1 MSEPSRDD
9 QKTAPSFGAES
20 GAKPF
25 PEFLVPP
32 PGADPGPK
40 DGARAEARAFQ
51 EPPALP
57 RLATDAPL
65 PPLAAKPPR
74 ARGTGLA
81 LFCALIAL
89 VGAGGTIAAPS
100 LRPILAEQLRAQFGD
115 KPWVGIVTGTADTR
129 PPEVIEVD
137 LQRFDQRI
145 NALSTAL
152 ATTPA
157 GQPVDRDTLNRFVEA
172 SGESE
177 RFLSLTDQLRRAE
190 DQVLQLSKALGA
202 LETRLAKIDSRA
214 DQMEASGRAL
224 AVRLEQGEGTA
235 REHTSRL
242 SMVEGGMTKA
252 VARAD
257 ELAGAQTAA
266 GGRLDGV
273 EQKLVQVADA
283 GAAAVAAVASRAT
296 ALESGAQAVV
306 AQIAG
311 LGDSIKAVTDR
322 TAAVEAA
329 VQAATVATG
338 EKVAAVE
345 TALAARIDAVDGRV
359 TATDGRV
366 TAVDGRVTVI
376 DGRMDGIDGAIGPLR
391 DSVQANSQGVQA
403 LGTRIDEVE
412 EKIPA
417 PTAGPVLLTLATRIR
432 TALDEGEPFAA
443 EVQALRQFG
452 GNDPV
457 IAASAERL
465 APLATRGAPSLSLLR
480 RDFNTAAKK
489 VLEAEEAAAPPWY
502 ERQMATVQ
510 SYFGWTV
517 APPAVPGEAARA
529 ALGRAAASITNGNFA
544 EAVKDLAALQ
554 PPGAVHADAWL
565 RMAMIR
571 VEAER
576 ALRGLNEAALR
587 RLASAEVKP

>member
-32 PGADPGPK
+32 PGAEP
-40 DGARAEARAFQ
+40 ARAEA
-51 EPPALP
+51 PKPAPELP
-57 RLATDAPL
+57 RLATNAPL

-81 LFCALIAL
+81 LFCALVAL
-89 VGAGGTIAAPS
+89 AGAGGTIAAPS
-100 LRPILAEQLRAQFGD
+100 LRPILAEQLQARFGD
-115 KPWVGIVTGTADTR
+115 EPWIGIVTGTADTR

-152 ATTPA
+152 ASTPA

-177 RFLSLTDQLRRAE
+177 RFLALTDSLRRAE

-214 DQMEASGRAL
+214 EQLEANGRAL
-224 AVRLEQGEGTA
+224 GARLDQSEGTA
-235 REHTSRL
+235 REHTTRL
-242 SMVEGGMTKA
+242 SAVEGGVTKA
-252 VARAD
+252 VVRAD
-257 ELAGAQTAA
+257 ELAGAQTAV
-266 GGRLDGV
+266 GGRLDGI
-273 EQKLVQVADA
+273 EQKLGAVAEA
-283 GAAAVAAVASRAT
+283 GAAAVAAVAGRAA
-296 ALESGAQAVV
+296 ALESGAQAMM
-306 AQIAG
+306 AQVAG
-311 LGDSIKAVTDR
+311 LGDSIKAVVDR
-322 TAAVEAA
+322 TTAVEAA
-329 VQAATVATG
+329 VQAATAAAG
-338 EKVAAVE
+338 EKAAAVE
-345 TALAARIDAVDGRV
+345 AALAARIDAVDGRV
-359 TATDGRV
+359 STVDGRV
-366 TAVDGRVTVI
+366 SAVDGRL
-376 DGRMDGIDGAIGPLR
+376 DGVDGAIGTLR
-391 DSVQANSQGVQA
+391 QSVQANATGLGT

-443 EVQALRQFG
+443 EIQALRQFG

-465 APLATRGAPSLSLLR
+465 APLASRGAPSLSLLR

-510 SYFGWTV
+510 SYFGWAV
-517 APPAVPGEAARA
+517 APPPVPGEAARA
-529 ALGRAAASITNGNFA
+529 ALGRAAANITNGNFA
-544 EAVKDLAALQ
+544 EAVKDLATLQ

-587 RLASAEVKP
+587 RLASAEAKP

>member
-32 PGADPGPK
+32 PGSDS
-40 DGARAEARAFQ
+40 ARAESPKPVP
-51 EPPALP
+51 EPPSLP

-65 PPLAAKPPR
+65 PPLATKPPR

-81 LFCALIAL
+81 LFCALVAL

-100 LRPILAEQLRAQFGD
+100 LRPILAEQLHARFGNE
-115 KPWVGIVTGTADTR
+115 PWIGIVTGTADTR

-152 ATTPA
+152 AATPA
-157 GQPVDRDTLNRFVEA
+157 GQPVDRETLNRFVEA

-177 RFLSLTDQLRRAE
+177 RFLALTDSLRRAE

-214 DQMEASGRAL
+214 EQLEANGRAL
-224 AVRLEQGEGTA
+224 AARLDQTEGTA
-235 REHTSRL
+235 REHTTRL
-242 SMVEGGMTKA
+242 SAVEGGVTKA
-252 VARAD
+252 AGRVD
-257 ELAGAQTAA
+257 ELAGAHTAA
-266 GGRLDGV
+266 GGRLDGI
-273 EQKLVQVADA
+273 EQKLGQVAEA

-306 AQIAG
+306 AQVAG
-311 LGDSIKAVTDR
+311 LGDSIKAVVDR
-322 TAAVEAA
+322 TTAVEAA
-329 VQAATVATG
+329 VQAATAAAG
-338 EKVAAVE
+338 EKAAAVE
-345 TALAARIDAVDGRV
+345 AALAARIDAVDGRMN
-359 TATDGRV
+359 
-366 TAVDGRVTVI
+366 AVDGRL
-376 DGRMDGIDGAIGPLR
+376 DGVDGDIGTLR
-391 DSVQANSQGVQA
+391 ESVQANATGLGT

-443 EVQALRQFG
+443 EIQALRQFG

-465 APLATRGAPSLSLLR
+465 APLASRGAPSLSLLR

-502 ERQMATVQ
+502 ERQMATFQ
-510 SYFGWTV
+510 SYFGWAA
-517 APPAVPGEAARA
+517 APPPVPGEAARA
-529 ALGRAAASITNGNFA
+529 ALGRAAANITNGNFA
-544 EAVKDLAALQ
+544 EAVKDLATLQ

-587 RLASAEVKP
+587 RLATAEAKP

>member
-32 PGADPGPK
+32 PGADVPRSEP
-40 DGARAEARAFQ
+40 RTVP

-115 KPWVGIVTGTADTR
+115 KPWIGIVTGTADTR

-152 ATTPA
+152 TSTPA

-202 LETRLAKIDSRA
+202 LDTRLAKIDSRA

-224 AVRLEQGEGTA
+224 AVRLDQGEGTV
-235 REHTSRL
+235 REHTTRL
-242 SMVEGGMTKA
+242 SAVEGGMTKA
-252 VARAD
+252 AVRTD

-283 GAAAVAAVASRAT
+283 GAAAVAAVASRAA

-311 LGDSIKAVTDR
+311 LGDSIKAMTER

-329 VQAATVATG
+329 VQTASA
-338 EKVAAVE
+338 AAVAKADSVE
-345 TALAARIDAVDGRV
+345 SALGARIDAIDGRV
-359 TATDGRV
+359 TATDS
-366 TAVDGRVTVI
+366 RVTVI
-376 DGRMDGIDGAIGPLR
+376 DGRVDGMDGAIGPLR
-391 DSVQANSQGVQA
+391 ESVQATSQSVQA
-403 LGTRIDEVE
+403 LATRIDEVE

-417 PTAGPVLLTLATRIR
+417 PSAGPVLLTLATRIR

-480 RDFNTAAKK
+480 RDFNTAAKR

-529 ALGRAAASITNGNFA
+529 ALGRAAANITNGNFA